1 MMSFAFEIARKYFL
15 TVLFIVFG
23 SLFIISNDV
32 SALKVED
39 CIAQHGNTNIKMTK
53 DSFVFY
59 DLTAKDY
66 SDPSNPFESSS
77 KYFFKGKLI
86 VTDQYGGPVFDM
98 IEISDDYPMPGLITI
113 VIPTHGGMTAYG
125 WAYHVFVLSG
135 NALAYTIFETEF
147 SCSDQVL
154 AGNGLL
160 DITQHSM
167 NCPLGIKGDLGISFY
182 TAVHPRYSRYYVYDN
197 AKWRQGRIGE
207 LKDNYDRLF
216 SQATS
221 RKIEAA
227 SKDNE
232 KYDID
237 CIGASLAEETYY
249 CIMSG
254 KPDSVCKKN
263 MNNRLPKNMKWITDS
278 FYATVK
284 EDADIPDYDI
294 ETTVYK

>member
-39 CIAQHGNTNIKMTK
+39 YIAQHGNTNIKMTK

-59 DLTAKDY
+59 ELTAKDY
-66 SDPSNPFESSS
+66 SDPNNPFESSS
-77 KYFFKGKLI
+77 KYFYKGKLI
-86 VTDQYGGPVFDM
+86 ATDGYGAPVFDM
-98 IEISDDYPMPGLITI
+98 IEVADDYPRQGMRTI
-113 VIPTHGGMTAYG
+113 VIPSHGGMTVHG
-125 WAYHVFVLSG
+125 WTYHVFVLTSDT
-135 NALAYTIFETEF
+135 LEYTLFETEF

-167 NCPLGIKGDLGISFY
+167 NCPLTMKGNLGISFY
-182 TAVHPRYSRYYVYDN
+182 TAVHPAYSRYYIYEN
-197 AKWRQGRIGE
+197 GKWRHGKIGE

-232 KYDID
+232 NYDID
-237 CIGASLAEETYY
+237 SFL
-249 CIMSG
+249 SG
-254 KPDSVCKKN
+254 
-263 MNNRLPKNMKWITDS
+263 
-278 FYATVK
+278 
-284 EDADIPDYDI
+284 
-294 ETTVYK
+294 